1 MTRLLLLATLV
12 AAASARRELRQSDVE
27 YGYDAFKQRYVDT
40 LWVFTASAPKT
51 AGADALGALRR
62 AAESFEVVVD

>member
-1 MTRLLLLATLV
+1 MD
-12 AAASARRELRQSDVE
+12 EGE
-27 YGYDAFKQRYVDT
+27 MEQRYVDT